1 MLTGEEKNCPL
12 GKQIQAPGDLR
23 ERGKENFKKR
33 EVELMG
39 KEVELTV
46 ELTGLT
52 DEICASGRGHF

>member
-1 MLTGEEKNCPL
+1 M
-12 GKQIQAPGDLR
+12 R

-33 EVELMG
+33 EVELTG

-52 DEICASGRGHF
+52 DEICASGGGHF